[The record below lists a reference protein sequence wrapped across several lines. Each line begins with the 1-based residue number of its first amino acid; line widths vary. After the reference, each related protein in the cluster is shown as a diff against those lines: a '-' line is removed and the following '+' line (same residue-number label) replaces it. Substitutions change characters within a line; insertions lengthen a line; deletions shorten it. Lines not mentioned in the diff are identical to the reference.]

1 MFISLKMV
9 LIGIDP
15 YPYANRPSWHFIIF
29 FGCLLWQWLR
39 NCPIWRGLAGERVHE
54 VFSESCVNPN
64 QMFHSLLLPCAT
76 LLYFNGQGPCRP
88 CMHSHKHPLRKGVCC
103 VWGGSYC
110 ILFATHP
117 PISTSSSCFYYLRCY
132 KKVIFACKWSAL
144 KCSPISLQFC
154 GLFWRFFPQD
164 PPASACW
171 RPGFLLASAP
181 AWKQQHL
188 SAAAPDLW
196 MESPGEHMGL
206 LSRDTGWYWILHSN
220 GWENMRK
227 SWNTYPNWPNSWGR
241 TIVTDFLWAKVA
253 EWLSW
258 WVKVVHSHLSATW
271 KFLI

>member
-144 KCSPISLQFC
+144 KCSPIFFAVLWLILAIFSPGSPSLC
-154 GLFWRFFPQD
+154 VLTSWI
-164 PPASACW
+164 PAGISTC
-171 RPGFLLASAP
+171 LE
-181 AWKQQHL
+181 
-188 SAAAPDLW
+188 AAASFGCCSGPMD
-196 MESPGEHMGL
+196 GEPWRTHGVVIEGYGMIL
-206 LSRDTGWYWILHSN
+206 DTPLQWLRKYEKIMKYLSKL
-220 GWENMRK
+220 
-227 SWNTYPNWPNSWGR
+227 
-241 TIVTDFLWAKVA
+241 A
-253 EWLSW
+253 
-258 WVKVVHSHLSATW
+258 
-271 KFLI
+271 